1 MKGGKVMLVES
12 LSTVIL
18 LSVIVEIVTNGIK
31 AIFPILKGNSSRIVA
46 AAIGILMC
54 ISTKIGIL
62 SNLNIGIQYVLIDYV
77 ITGIVISRGS
87 NAVHD
92 IISVFEERNSKI
104 A

>member
-1 MKGGKVMLVES
+1 MLVES

-18 LSVIVEIVTNGIK
+18 LAVIVEVVTNGIK
-31 AIFPILKGNSSRIVA
+31 AIFPILKGKSSRIVA

-54 ISTKIGIL
+54 LSTNIGIL
-62 SNLNIGIQYVLIDYV
+62 SNLNIGIKYVLIDYI

-92 IISVFEERNSKI
+92 IISVFEEQNGKI
-104 A
+104 S